1 MDNKHFMK
9 KYDSL
14 IFDLDGTLWDTL
26 NITTNELQ
34 KISDKYNEN
43 TITEDIVKEGMG
55 KTFDEVTKLYFKN
68 LNKQKR
74 EKYTIEAFNNIT
86 NYLFEHGGNIYPNT
100 EDTIKTLSK
109 HFKLFIVSN
118 TESDNYI
125 KAFLQSSKLYKYF
138 TDYQS
143 NEHTNTKKEE
153 NIKILI
159 QRNNL
164 KNPIY
169 IGDTNTDKLSAESVG
184 IPFIYAAYG
193 FGTINNNDKK
203 INKIDDLISILLI
216 NNN

>member
-1 MDNKHFMK
+1 MDDKHFMK
-9 KYDSL
+9 NYDSL

-26 NITTNELQ
+26 NVTTNELK
-34 KISDKYNEN
+34 KITNKYNEN

-74 EKYTIEAFNNIT
+74 EEYTIEAFNNII
-86 NYLFEHGGNIYPNT
+86 NYLLENGGNLYQNT

-118 TESDNYI
+118 TRSDNYI
-125 KAFLQSSKLYKYF
+125 KSFLYSSKLDKYF

-143 NEHTNTKKEE
+143 NEQKNTTKDE

-159 QRNNL
+159 KRNNL

-169 IGDTNTDKLSAESVG
+169 IGDTNTDKLSAESVN
-184 IPFIYAAYG
+184 IPFIYATYG
-193 FGTINNNDKK
+193 FGTINKNYDKK
-203 INKIDDLISILLI
+203 IDKIDDLISILL
-216 NNN
+216 